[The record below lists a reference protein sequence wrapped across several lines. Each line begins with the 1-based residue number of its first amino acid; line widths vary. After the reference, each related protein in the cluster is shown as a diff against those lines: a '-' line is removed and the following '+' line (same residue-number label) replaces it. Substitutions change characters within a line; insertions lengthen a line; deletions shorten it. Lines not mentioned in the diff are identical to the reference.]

1 MTVPAVP
8 DAEPVEPDRALQRR
22 QSREQHH
29 LDEREIGGKQAGNPP
44 DAREELPRRARLQV
58 AAMNPEP
65 DDHRRI
71 RKHDR
76 VHDSRRCVAPQRR
89 RPPPDRRRTPERND
103 LIHTFH
109 ATNRRLESAEER
121 LRSNFPLVSSQ
132 STEDPRNERRTY
144 PPRRCGDPDGA
155 SRINGPSG
163 TSGDG
168 VPTSARGDAVQRR
181 ARRGGTLRGRD
192 SHVGYESLAQ
202 RSRTRRRPRL
212 RQGYA
217 VEYAPARWH
226 EGSTLC
232 RGVTPA
238 SGSHWPRYVRP
249 AGPYRTRLGQ
259 FALCRRRYT
268 RSVADEDDGGEAA
281 S

>member
-1 MTVPAVP
+1 MLVK
-8 DAEPVEPDRALQRR
+8 
-22 QSREQHH
+22 SS
-29 LDEREIGGKQAGNPP
+29 
-44 DAREELPRRARLQV
+44 PRRARLQV

-121 LRSNFPLVSSQ
+121 LRSTFPLVSSQ

-155 SRINGPSG
+155 SRIDGPSG

-181 ARRGGTLRGRD
+181 ARRGRRCAGETRTWGTSLSRSDREPAVGPACGRGMPSNTPLQGGTKDPPCAASNSGIGLALATLRTAGGPVEDTIGSIQPSVAGDTHALSQTRTTAGRPP
-192 SHVGYESLAQ
+192 
-202 RSRTRRRPRL
+202 PRL
-212 RQGYA
+212 
-217 VEYAPARWH
+217 ARWSSGR
-226 EGSTLC
+226 EGGAACMTS
-232 RGVTPA
+232 
-238 SGSHWPRYVRP
+238 PRH
-249 AGPYRTRLGQ
+249 G
-259 FALCRRRYT
+259 CC
-268 RSVADEDDGGEAA
+268 
-281 S
+281 